1 MIFPVLGLQAP
12 LTFWCQ
18 RAVTQL
24 VARSRGSAPL
34 FHADSGGDLL
44 RHLMAVETSPVLTS
58 SRPDRLVRDALLG
71 SGRRYV
77 LSAAPPHASV
87 EHLVRHGA
95 GPLDATRGVLADLAA
110 LFTLAGPEGGAVVSQ
125 DDVTKDASGTVG
137 RIARHLGL
145 DCSPQDA
152 SAIAEIISSEI
163 AGTTISAVLSSDAD
177 REDQAAVAGAL
188 SGLSMALSDSRYDR
202 LVATRRFF
210 AETVTGSAPLEPIDA
225 TGRNRLL
232 IYGPFLCLPVGD
244 WTARCVYS
252 FSPGLI
258 GTPMTVDVVH
268 FVGGFTELA
277 RTSFMVTSA
286 GRFDVD
292 VRFTHT
298 EPSAV
303 LEIRLFSEKAIF
315 DGTISLGYVEFRRSE
330 EGQSASEPIPRPIGN
345 VSATV

>member
-18 RAVTQL
+18 RAVAEL
-24 VARSRGSAPL
+24 VARSRGNASL
-34 FHADSGGDLL
+34 LHADLGGDLL
-44 RHLMAVETSPVLTS
+44 RHLLSSEHPPVFTS

-71 SGRRYV
+71 SGRRYI
-77 LSAAPPHASV
+77 LSAAPPRASL

-95 GPLDATRGVLADLAA
+95 GPLEATRGVLADLAA
-110 LFTLAGPEGGAVVSQ
+110 LFSLAGPESGAIVSQ
-125 DDVTKDASGTVG
+125 GDVAKDASGTVG

-145 DCSPQDA
+145 DCSPADT
-152 SAIAEIISSEI
+152 SAIADIISSEI
-163 AGTTISAVLSSDAD
+163 GDGTAAASLSEPD
-177 REDQAAVAGAL
+177 REDEAAVAAAL
-188 SGLSMALSDSRYDR
+188 DGLSMALSDSRYDR

-210 AETVTGSAPLEPIDA
+210 TETVTGGAPLEPIDA

-232 IYGPFLCLPVGD
+232 IYGPFLSLPAGD

-252 FSPGLI
+252 FSSGLI
-258 GTPMTVDVVH
+258 GTPMTVDVIH

-292 VRFTHT
+292 VRFAHT

-315 DGTISLGYVEFRRSE
+315 DGTISLGYVEFRRSDD
-330 EGQSASEPIPRPIGN
+330 GQSASEPIAPSIGN